1 MPRPSDSAA
10 VFFPGALGDF
20 LCFLPTLRALRDR
33 HAGQL
38 LLIGTSALLELVE
51 IPALATA
58 SIDRREIADLFS
70 VGQPTAP
77 ATKSLLGGFDYVY
90 SWTGFGDADFR
101 HRLSA
106 VSGGRVAV
114 FPFRGMRP
122 AEHAVEYYARCVGT
136 APLPLDATC
145 IRRDQQWCAAFRGR
159 YQFGDHR
166 LFVLHPG
173 SGSANKNWAGFD
185 GVIRHWRQHH
195 TDAIVVVHGPAETH
209 TPAQCEPG
217 VIAVDGLTLPQ
228 VAALLHDVP
237 LYLGNDS
244 GISHLAAAVGARG
257 VVVFG
262 PSDPTVWAPR
272 STRLRVVHAPA
283 PCGKCPASD
292 FCVHRLPAESVVG
305 VLEGQPTAVRA
316 QHSSS

>member
-1 MPRPSDSAA
+1 MRRPSDNAA
-10 VFFPGALGDF
+10 VLFPGALGDF

-58 SIDRREIADLFS
+58 SIDRREIADLFT
-70 VGQPTAP
+70 VRQPIAP
-77 ATKSLLGGFDYVY
+77 ATKSLFRDFSHVY

-101 HRLSA
+101 QRLSA
-106 VSGGRVAV
+106 VSAGRVAV
-114 FPFRGMRP
+114 YPFRGMRP
-122 AEHAVEYYARCVGT
+122 AEHAVEYYARCVDVV
-136 APLPLDATC
+136 PVSIDATC
-145 IRRDQQWCAAFRGR
+145 IRRDQEWWAAFRRHHQLAGR
-159 YQFGDHR
+159 R

-173 SGSANKNWAGFD
+173 SGSPHKNWAGFD
-185 GVIRHWRQHH
+185 PVIRSWRHH
-195 TDAIVVVHGPAETH
+195 HADTIIVVRGPAETQ
-209 TPAQCEPG
+209 TPAQRELG
-217 VIAVDGLTLPQ
+217 IIVADGLTLPQ

-262 PSDPTVWAPR
+262 PSAPAVWAPR
-272 STRLRVVHAPA
+272 SARLRILHAPA
-283 PCGKCPASD
+283 PCVDCPAST
-292 FCVHRLPAESVVG
+292 FCVHRLPVESVVG
-305 VLEGQPTAVRA
+305 ALEAQTTATSRSA
-316 QHSSS
+316 KL